1 MSAIFDKL
9 LATQPSERTVE
20 SAGGEVLVRGMKTSK
35 RLELQT
41 QATSSR
47 DKIDNA
53 KFQSLLLSA
62 CCLDPKTEDPIEPD
76 WREWDKI
83 DSGVAA
89 PLVVAVAE
97 VIGLD
102 DDKTKTL
109 ISAKKSDTTES

>member
-9 LATQPSERTVE
+9 LETPPSERVVE
-20 SAGGEVLVRGMKTSK
+20 SAGGEVLVRGMKTSE
-35 RLELQT
+35 RLKLQT
-41 QATSSR
+41 QSTSSR
-47 DKIDNA
+47 GKIDNA

-62 CCLDPKTEDPIEPD
+62 CCLDPETEDPIEPD

-102 DDKTKTL
+102 DDETKAL
-109 ISAKKSDTTES
+109 ISAKKLDTTES